1 MIREAINAKGKSK
14 PRKKR
19 GVWPGRKEQLCDCEV
34 TYFMF
39 NKGPQD
45 QKYSLVAEHLPST
58 CEARVQIPGDT
69 EMDIVEWMLLLA
81 SRVVH
86 ACNLTS

>member
-1 MIREAINAKGKSK
+1 
-14 PRKKR
+14 
-19 GVWPGRKEQLCDCEV
+19 
-34 TYFMF
+34 MF

-45 QKYSLVAEHLPST
+45 QKYTLVAEHLPST
-58 CEARVQIPGDT
+58 CEARVQIPSDT

-86 ACNLTS
+86 ACNLTPWEMKMKESVQDIPWLHSHCEGSLGYTRSCLNE

>member
-86 ACNLTS
+86 ACNLTP

>member
-1 MIREAINAKGKSK
+1 
-14 PRKKR
+14 
-19 GVWPGRKEQLCDCEV
+19 
-34 TYFMF
+34 MF

-45 QKYSLVAEHLPST
+45 QKYRLVAEHLPST

-69 EMDIVEWMLLLA
+69 EMNIVEWMLLLA

-86 ACNLTS
+86 ACNLTP